1 MSDPN
6 DFTAFLDQRRQVA
19 KAYVNGDTGPLGEIA
34 TQANP
39 ATFFPPHGGHED
51 GAGHVTAVNARGARS
66 FTAGSET
73 TLEILHSDASGELAY
88 WTGLQHATV
97 RFVGK
102 DEPVEMHLR
111 ITEVFRR
118 EDGDWKMIHRH
129 ADPLAEA
136 KPPGK

>member
-1 MSDPN
+1 MSDPT
-6 DFTAFLDQRRQVA
+6 DFIAFLDQRRRVA
-19 KAYVNGDTGPLGEIA
+19 QAYVNGDAGPLGEIA

-66 FTAGSET
+66 FAAGSET

-97 RFVGK
+97 RFAGK

-111 ITEVFRR
+111 ITEIFRR

-129 ADPLAEA
+129 ADPLAQA